1 MNLGGVSLGESVSSC
16 SDLKIE
22 AGFAAWGAGL
32 RGVPACVGRRPVWG
46 PGLLGVPACEGR
58 TLCSLLLGLCGFL
71 ASRSRSGCAVPLP
84 AAVLRGTWVLDINSH
99 VGR

>member
-1 MNLGGVSLGESVSSC
+1 MGRWT
-16 SDLKIE
+16 
-22 AGFAAWGAGL
+22 AWGAGL
-32 RGVPACVGRRPVWG
+32 RGVPACVGRRPAWG

-71 ASRSRSGCAVPLP
+71 ALRSRSGCAVPLP